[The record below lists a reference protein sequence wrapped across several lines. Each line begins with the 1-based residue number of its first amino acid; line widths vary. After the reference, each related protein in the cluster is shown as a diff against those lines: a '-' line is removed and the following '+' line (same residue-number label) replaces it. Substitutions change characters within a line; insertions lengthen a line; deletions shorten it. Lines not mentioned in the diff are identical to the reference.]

1 MASRLTAAIG
11 LTIALAGIAFMAA
24 GVYLALAG
32 RVYASL
38 LASASGAT
46 ALLVGADLIRSTP
59 QAD

>member
-1 MASRLTAAIG
+1 MASKLAAAMG
-11 LTIALAGIAFMAA
+11 LTIALAGIAFMAV

-46 ALLVGADLIRSTP
+46 ALLVGADLVRSAS
-59 QAD
+59 QAG